1 MLFFFFFFF
10 FFFFL
15 LLLLLF
21 CIYFIS
27 LLFSK
32 RERERSDRVRIRD
45 ADDAEDDEE
54 DSGSDD
60 TEYDENGADIQ
71 MLKKLE
77 KRAAR
82 REKRRLKLKQDDEKQ
97 QVHKA
102 KKLVGLK
109 NKSGEALEMAKLQN
123 QLGVMGCLACRAT
136 QCKWESNVDTEV
148 CNTRLKDLGEEIN
161 RVRADKDEQVFI
173 SNVGKL
179 HIVIH
184 INIQLKY
191 L

>member
-1 MLFFFFFFF
+1 LH
-10 FFFFL
+10 
-15 LLLLLF
+15 
-21 CIYFIS
+21 YYYD
-27 LLFSK
+27 K

-45 ADDAEDDEE
+45 ADDADDDE

-60 TEYDENGADIQ
+60 TEYDENGEDIQ

-97 QVHKA
+97 EVHKA

-109 NKSGEALEMAKLQN
+109 NKSGEALAMAKLQN

-136 QCKWESNVDTEV
+136 QCKWQSNADMEV
-148 CNTRLKDLGEEIN
+148 CTARLKDLGEEIN
-161 RVRADKDEQVFI
+161 RVRADKDEQVFV
-173 SNVGKL
+173 SNVGEL
-179 HIVIH
+179 HTYCVPYIICLL
-184 INIQLKY
+184 IFFDF
-191 L
+191 

>member
-1 MLFFFFFFF
+1 
-10 FFFFL
+10 
-15 LLLLLF
+15 
-21 CIYFIS
+21 
-27 LLFSK
+27 
-32 RERERSDRVRIRD
+32 
-45 ADDAEDDEE
+45 
-54 DSGSDD
+54 
-60 TEYDENGADIQ
+60 

-136 QCKWESNVDTEV
+136 QCKWESNVDMEV
-148 CNTRLKDLGEEIN
+148 CNSRLKDLGEEIN

-179 HIVIH
+179 HIVYCATHKYTIKISVKSFIYNH
-184 INIQLKY
+184 IILPFKFLMHSLVGPAGRKQ
-191 L
+191 